1 MANNLSRVNVLEMV
15 GKQLQAQYGDDPIP
29 LKKIV
34 EEALLI
40 CNYAKS
46 SIIPSDFCYNS
57 VNKDPAS
64 ASMANP
70 MFKKEGFGMYKFL
83 GRKYPFSGDVSWTP
97 KGALRRVVGVWVN
110 GDYKPHDSKL

>member
-1 MANNLSRVNVLEMV
+1 MANTLSLVNVLEIV
-15 GKQLQAQYGDDPIP
+15 GKKLQTQYGDDPIP
-29 LKKIV
+29 RKKIV

-57 VNKDPAS
+57 VNKDPVS

-70 MFKKEGFGMYKFL
+70 MFKKEGPEMYKFI
-83 GRKYPFSGDVSWTP
+83 GRKYPFSGVVSWTP
-97 KGALRRVVGVWVN
+97 KGASRRVVGGV
-110 GDYKPHDSKL
+110 G